1 MNERGS
7 QLLHKYPLRATIM
20 QWCKVHFLDKRVKCD
35 QIRQLLNDKRMK
47 VARRKQN
54 KTKQT
59 NEKKKSD
66 LFFIDNIQDTLTKDV
81 FESNKFQA

>member
-1 MNERGS
+1 
-7 QLLHKYPLRATIM
+7 
-20 QWCKVHFLDKRVKCD
+20 
-35 QIRQLLNDKRMK
+35 MK

-66 LFFIDNIQDTLTKDV
+66 LFFIDNMQDTLTKDV